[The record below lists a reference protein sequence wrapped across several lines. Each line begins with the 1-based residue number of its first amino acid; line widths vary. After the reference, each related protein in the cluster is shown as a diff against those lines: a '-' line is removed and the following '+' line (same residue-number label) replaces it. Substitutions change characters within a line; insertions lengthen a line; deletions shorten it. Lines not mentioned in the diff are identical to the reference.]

1 MCHCYAEHLI
11 GGSRPTA
18 KGQRLFYILLALL
31 AFLPSATFF
40 YQNKEESEGG
50 VAGFVLLALPA
61 FLSSA
66 TFFYQNKEEGDVS
79 GPSARST
86 TESVG
91 KFVSWLNLKVR
102 K

>member
-66 TFFYQNKEEGDVS
+66 TFFTN
-79 GPSARST
+79 
-86 TESVG
+86 
-91 KFVSWLNLKVR
+91 
-102 K
+102 